1 MASKKKESE
10 GIALLSVYYDEEEEE
25 EDEDMEERR
34 REEEEDLGTSERVS
48 SDEAA
53 IMPPTRLLQSQSS
66 LSAEDLG
73 GAVAGVGRN
82 RSISSLMSQFG
93 DLDASR
99 VSSRVSDVHQ
109 NSKKG
114 TLGIVD
120 YEHDEMAMSP
130 EAEDGEIVRDGDA
143 GADLQSFEG
152 NPHERTPPGTV
163 QILTP
168 NVHVTPRPSEQ
179 AEPPQCDNNTTMDC
193 TMEIETHEADDAVVN
208 SVGEPKE
215 VDPLGKFLP
224 PPPKARCSEELQD
237 KINKFLSFQRAGKS
251 YNAEVRNRK
260 DYRNPDFLQRAVTY
274 QEIDQIG
281 SCFSKDVFDPRG
293 YDRSDFYDEIEADL
307 KREMERRE
315 QEKKRSGKVEFVSGG
330 SQSGMAMAPKIALP
344 IAAGQTVAI
353 SGFHSAPGLTDAAV
367 RDSRQSKKSKWDKV
381 DGERKNPL
389 HPGQDAMSTA
399 ASHAALLSAANA
411 GAGYSAFV
419 QQRRREAEEKRS
431 SERKRS

>member
-10 GIALLSVYYDEEEEE
+10 GIALLSVYDDEEE
-25 EDEDMEERR
+25 EDEDMEEQRHDEEGEVR
-34 REEEEDLGTSERVS
+34 REDLAMSERVS
-48 SDEAA
+48 SDETA
-53 IMPPTRLLQSQSS
+53 MMMQSQSS
-66 LSAEDLG
+66 LSAQDLG
-73 GAVAGVGRN
+73 GALAGVGRN
-82 RSISSLMSQFG
+82 RPRSQFG
-93 DLDASR
+93 DLAD
-99 VSSRVSDVHQ
+99 SRVSDVRQ
-109 NSKKG
+109 NRKKR

-120 YEHDEMAMSP
+120 YEHDETAMSP

-152 NPHERTPPGTV
+152 NQHERTPPGTV

-179 AEPPQCDNNTTMDC
+179 TEPPQSDNNTTMDY
-193 TMEIETHEADDAVVN
+193 TIETETDVANDAVVD

-215 VDPLGKFLP
+215 VDPLEKFLP
-224 PPPKARCSEELQD
+224 PPPKVRCSEELQD
-237 KINKFLSFQRAGKS
+237 KINKFLAFQRAGKS

-260 DYRNPDFLQRAVTY
+260 DYRNPDFLQHAVTY

-293 YDRSDFYDEIEADL
+293 YDKSDYYDEIEADL

-315 QEKKRSGKVEFVSGG
+315 QEKKKSGKVEFVSGG

-353 SGFHSAPGLTDAAV
+353 SGFHSAPGVTDAMA
-367 RDSRQSKKSKWDKV
+367 RDSRQGKKSKWDKV

-389 HPGQDAMSTA
+389 HTGHDAMSTA